1 LFKEGVKKMKS
12 IVFDIKSM
20 DDALDYASKELRIQ
34 KDFIDINILEKKGV
48 LGLMKSFKVEATVN
62 VDPADLGYQTLKK
75 MFLNMGVEA
84 KIDMHNEKENQIIYS
99 VETDEN
105 PLLIGKNG
113 KTLEGIQVFIRNIIN
128 TYTKEHM
135 IVLVDIGGYRENRK
149 RQLEIIA
156 TKTAKEVAH
165 SKIPAK
171 LEPMNAYERRI
182 VHMKLSDWRDVSTVS
197 EGEGSS
203 RHLVIKPK
211 RR

>member
-1 LFKEGVKKMKS
+1 MKS

-20 DDALDYASKELRIQ
+20 NDALDYASKELRIQ
-34 KDFIDINILEKKGV
+34 KDFIDINVLEKKGV
-48 LGLMKSFKVEATVN
+48 LGLMKSFKVEATIN

-75 MFLNMGVEA
+75 LFLNMNVDA
-84 KIDMHNEKENQIIYS
+84 KIEMKQRKDNQLIYTI
-99 VETDEN
+99 ETDEN

-113 KTLEGIQVFIRNIIN
+113 KTLEGIQLFIRNLIN
-128 TYTKEHM
+128 AYTDQHM

-149 RQLEIIA
+149 KQLEILA
-156 TKTAKEVAH
+156 TKTAKEVAR
-165 SKIPAK
+165 SKIAAK